1 MLPLDSTRGVR
12 LQMKRREFIA
22 LVGGAAAC
30 WPRRALAQNT
40 AKSVRHLGVLLYSS
54 PKEDPQ
60 ANVLQQGLR
69 DLGYI
74 DGQNILIEYRFAEGK
89 PERLS
94 SLAADLVR
102 LKPDVLF
109 PIGGDVAPFVRDA
122 THTIPI
128 VFVMSADPLQL
139 GLVAS
144 LARPGGNA
152 TGFTFLQDE
161 LASKRLELLKEV
173 APRISRVAF
182 LSNPDHPDN
191 ELRVAQRTAT
201 ALGVD
206 LHPIEMRGP
215 GDLDGALQAIKQGPV
230 DAVYVVA
237 SRQTVASI
245 PRIVNFATK
254 NELPLAGGWG
264 AWTQA
269 GGLLSYGPNVG
280 EVVRNAATY
289 VDKIFKGAAPGDLPV
304 QQPTRFEL
312 IINLRTARTLGLSIS
327 ESLLLRA
334 DKVIE

>member
-1 MLPLDSTRGVR
+1 M
-12 LQMKRREFIA
+12 QRREFLAI
-22 LVGGAAAC
+22 VGGAAAA
-30 WPRRALAQNT
+30 WPLVARAQQPA
-40 AKSVRHLGVLLYSS
+40 RMPRLGVLLYSTQQ
-54 PKEDPQ
+54 EDPQ
-60 ANVLQQGLR
+60 ARTLQEGLR

-74 DGQNILIEYRFAEGK
+74 DGQNISIEYRFAEGK
-89 PERLS
+89 AERLPD
-94 SLAADLVR
+94 LAADLVR

-109 PIGGDVAPFVRDA
+109 PIGGDVAPFVSKA
-122 THTIPI
+122 TQTIPI

-144 LARPGGNA
+144 VARPGGNA

-161 LASKRLELLKEV
+161 LASKRMELLKEV

-191 ELRVAQRTAT
+191 ELRVAQRAAT
-201 ALGVD
+201 ALGVH
-206 LHPIEMRGP
+206 LQPIEMRGP
-215 GDLDGALQAIKQGPV
+215 GDLDGALQAITQASA
-230 DAVYVVA
+230 DALYVVA
-237 SRQTVASI
+237 SRQTVASL
-245 PRIVNFATK
+245 PRIVNFAK
-254 NELPLAGGWG
+254 RNELPLAGGWG
-264 AWTQA
+264 AWAQA

-289 VDKIFKGAAPGDLPV
+289 VVKIFKGAKPGDLPV

-312 IINLRTARTLGLSIS
+312 LINLRSAKALGLSIP

>member
-1 MLPLDSTRGVR
+1 M
-12 LQMKRREFIA
+12 QRREFLAI
-22 LVGGAAAC
+22 VGGAAAA
-30 WPRRALAQNT
+30 WPLVARAQQPA
-40 AKSVRHLGVLLYSS
+40 RMPRLGVLLYSTQQ
-54 PKEDPQ
+54 EDPQ
-60 ANVLQQGLR
+60 ARTLQEGLR

-74 DGQNILIEYRFAEGK
+74 DGQNISIEYRFAEGK
-89 PERLS
+89 AERLPD
-94 SLAADLVR
+94 LAADLVR

-109 PIGGDVAPFVRDA
+109 PIGGDVAPFVSKA
-122 THTIPI
+122 TQTIPI

-144 LARPGGNA
+144 VARPGGNT

-191 ELRVAQRTAT
+191 ELRVAQRAAT
-201 ALGVD
+201 ALG
-206 LHPIEMRGP
+206 LQLQPIDMRGP
-215 GDLDGALQAIKQGPV
+215 GDLDGALQAVTQASV
-230 DAVYVVA
+230 DALYVVA
-237 SRQTVASI
+237 SRQTVASL

-264 AWTQA
+264 AWAQA

-289 VDKIFKGAAPGDLPV
+289 VDKIFKGARPGDLPV

-312 IINLRTARTLGLSIS
+312 LINLRSAKALGLSIP

>member
-1 MLPLDSTRGVR
+1 M
-12 LQMKRREFIA
+12 
-22 LVGGAAAC
+22 
-30 WPRRALAQNT
+30 PR
-40 AKSVRHLGVLLYSS
+40 LGVLLYST
-54 PKEDPQ
+54 PQEDPQ
-60 ANVLQQGLR
+60 AKSLQQGLR

-74 DGQNILIEYRFAEGK
+74 DGQNISIEYRFAEGNA
-89 PERLS
+89 ERLPD
-94 SLAADLVR
+94 LAADLVR

-109 PIGGDVAPFVRDA
+109 PIGGDVAPFVSKA
-122 THTIPI
+122 TQTIPI
-128 VFVMSADPLQL
+128 IFVMSADPLQL

-191 ELRVAQRTAT
+191 ELRVAQRAAT
-201 ALGVD
+201 ALGVH
-206 LHPIEMRGP
+206 LQPIEMRGP
-215 GDLDGALQAIKQGPV
+215 HDLDGALQAVTKATV
-230 DAVYVVA
+230 DALYVVA

-245 PRIVNFATK
+245 PRIVNYATK

-264 AWTQA
+264 AWAQA

-289 VDKIFKGAAPGDLPV
+289 VDKIFKGSKPGDLPV
-304 QQPTRFEL
+304 QQPTRFDL
-312 IINLRTARTLGLSIS
+312 LINLRSARALGLSIP
-327 ESLLLRA
+327 ESFLLRA

>member
-1 MLPLDSTRGVR
+1 M
-12 LQMKRREFIA
+12 RRRTFIA
-22 LVGGAAAC
+22 ILGAAAA
-30 WPRRALAQNT
+30 WPVAARAQKT
-40 AKSVRHLGVLLYSS
+40 ARMPRLGVLLYST
-54 PKEDPQ
+54 PQDDPQ
-60 ANVLQQGLR
+60 ARALQDGLR

-74 DGQNILIEYRFAEGK
+74 DGQNVSIEYRFAEGK
-89 PERLS
+89 VERLPD
-94 SLAADLVR
+94 LAADLVR
-102 LKPDVLF
+102 LKPDLLF
-109 PIGGDVAPFVRDA
+109 PIGGDVAPFVSKA
-122 THTIPI
+122 TRTIPI
-128 VFVMSADPLQL
+128 VFVISADPLQL

-191 ELRVAQRTAT
+191 ELRLAQRAAT
-201 ALGVD
+201 ALGVH
-206 LHPIEMRGP
+206 LQPIEMRGP
-215 GDLDGALQAIKQGPV
+215 NDLDGALQAVTQASV
-230 DAVYVVA
+230 DALYVVA
-237 SRQTVASI
+237 SRQTVASL

-264 AWTQA
+264 AWAQA

-280 EVVRNAATY
+280 EIVRNAASY
-289 VDKIFKGAAPGDLPV
+289 VDKIFKGGKPGDLPV

-312 IINLRTARTLGLSIS
+312 IINLRSAKALGLSIP

-334 DKVIE
+334 DKVLE

>member
-1 MLPLDSTRGVR
+1 MR
-12 LQMKRREFIA
+12 RREFIT
-22 LVGGAAAC
+22 LFGSAAV
-30 WPRRALAQNT
+30 WPFAARAQQSA
-40 AKSVRHLGVLLYSS
+40 RMPRLGVLLYST
-54 PKEDPQ
+54 PQEDPQ
-60 ANVLQQGLR
+60 AKSLQQGLR

-74 DGQNILIEYRFAEGK
+74 DGQNISIEYRFAEGNA
-89 PERLS
+89 ERLS
-94 SLAADLVR
+94 DLAADLVR

-109 PIGGDVAPFVRDA
+109 PIGGDVAPFVSKA
-122 THTIPI
+122 TQTIPI
-128 VFVMSADPLQL
+128 IFVMSADPLQL

-191 ELRVAQRTAT
+191 ELRVAQRAAT
-201 ALGVD
+201 ALGVH
-206 LHPIEMRGP
+206 LQPIEMRGP
-215 GDLDGALQAIKQGPV
+215 HDLDGALQAVTKATV
-230 DAVYVVA
+230 DALYVVA

-245 PRIVNFATK
+245 PRIVNYATK

-264 AWTQA
+264 AWAQA

-289 VDKIFKGAAPGDLPV
+289 VDKIFKGSKPGDLPV

-312 IINLRTARTLGLSIS
+312 LINLRSARALGLSIP
-327 ESLLLRA
+327 ESFLLRA

>member
-1 MLPLDSTRGVR
+1 M
-12 LQMKRREFIA
+12 
-22 LVGGAAAC
+22 
-30 WPRRALAQNT
+30 
-40 AKSVRHLGVLLYSS
+40 
-54 PKEDPQ
+54 
-60 ANVLQQGLR
+60 LQQSLR

-74 DGQNILIEYRFAEGK
+74 DGRNISIEYRFAEGNA
-89 PERLS
+89 ERLPD
-94 SLAADLVR
+94 LAADLVR

-109 PIGGDVAPFVRDA
+109 PIGGDVAPFVSKA
-122 THTIPI
+122 TQTIPI

-139 GLVAS
+139 GIVAS

-191 ELRVAQRTAT
+191 ELRVAQRAAT
-201 ALGVD
+201 ALGVH
-206 LHPIEMRGP
+206 LQPIEMRGP
-215 GDLDGALQAIKQGPV
+215 GDLDGALQVVTKATV
-230 DAVYVVA
+230 DALYVVA

-245 PRIVNFATK
+245 SRIVNFATK

-264 AWTQA
+264 AWAQA

-289 VDKIFKGAAPGDLPV
+289 VDKIFKGAKPGDLPV

-312 IINLRTARTLGLSIS
+312 LINLRSAKALGLSIP
-327 ESLLLRA
+327 ELFLLRA

>member
-1 MLPLDSTRGVR
+1 MR
-12 LQMKRREFIA
+12 RREFIT
-22 LVGGAAAC
+22 LFGSAAV
-30 WPRRALAQNT
+30 WPFAARAQQSA
-40 AKSVRHLGVLLYSS
+40 RMPRLGVMLYST
-54 PKEDPQ
+54 PQEDPQ
-60 ANVLQQGLR
+60 AKSLQQGLR

-74 DGQNILIEYRFAEGK
+74 DGQNISIEYRFAEGNA
-89 PERLS
+89 ERLPD
-94 SLAADLVR
+94 LAADLVR

-109 PIGGDVAPFVRDA
+109 PIGGDVAPFVSKA
-122 THTIPI
+122 TQTIPI
-128 VFVMSADPLQL
+128 IFVMSAAPLQL

-173 APRISRVAF
+173 APRILRVAF

-191 ELRVAQRTAT
+191 ELRVAQRAAT
-201 ALGVD
+201 ALGVH
-206 LHPIEMRGP
+206 LQPIEMRGP
-215 GDLDGALQAIKQGPV
+215 HDLDGALQAVTKATV
-230 DAVYVVA
+230 DALYVVA

-245 PRIVNFATK
+245 PRIVNYATK

-264 AWTQA
+264 AWAQA

-289 VDKIFKGAAPGDLPV
+289 VDKIFKGSKPGDLPV

-312 IINLRTARTLGLSIS
+312 LINLRSARALGLSIP
-327 ESLLLRA
+327 ESFLLRA

>member
-1 MLPLDSTRGVR
+1 MR
-12 LQMKRREFIA
+12 RREFIT
-22 LVGGAAAC
+22 LFGSAAV
-30 WPRRALAQNT
+30 WPFAARAQQSA
-40 AKSVRHLGVLLYSS
+40 RMPRLGVLLYST
-54 PKEDPQ
+54 PQEDPQ
-60 ANVLQQGLR
+60 AKSLQQGLR

-74 DGQNILIEYRFAEGK
+74 DGQNISIEYRFAEGNA
-89 PERLS
+89 ERLPD
-94 SLAADLVR
+94 LAADLVR
-102 LKPDVLF
+102 LKPDGLF
-109 PIGGDVAPFVRDA
+109 PIGGDVAPFVSKA
-122 THTIPI
+122 TQTIPI
-128 VFVMSADPLQL
+128 IFVMSADPLQL

-191 ELRVAQRTAT
+191 ELRVAQRAAT
-201 ALGVD
+201 ALGVH
-206 LHPIEMRGP
+206 LQPIEMRGP
-215 GDLDGALQAIKQGPV
+215 HDLDGALQAVTKATV
-230 DAVYVVA
+230 DALYVVA

-245 PRIVNFATK
+245 PRIVNYATK

-264 AWTQA
+264 AWAQA

-289 VDKIFKGAAPGDLPV
+289 VDKIFKGSKPGDLPV

-312 IINLRTARTLGLSIS
+312 LINLRSARALGLSIP
-327 ESLLLRA
+327 ESFLLRA

>member
-1 MLPLDSTRGVR
+1 MPR
-12 LQMKRREFIA
+12 LA
-22 LVGGAAAC
+22 
-30 WPRRALAQNT
+30 
-40 AKSVRHLGVLLYSS
+40 VLLYSS
-54 PKEDPQ
+54 PQEDPQ
-60 ANVLQQGLR
+60 SKVLTQSLS

-74 DGQNILIEYRFAEGK
+74 DGHNISIDYRFAEGK
-89 PERLS
+89 LQRIPD
-94 SLAADLVR
+94 LAADLVR

-109 PIGGDVAPFVRDA
+109 PIGGEIAPSVCKA
-122 THTIPI
+122 TQTIPI

-139 GLVAS
+139 GLVAT

-173 APRISRVAF
+173 APRISGVAY
-182 LSNPDHPDN
+182 LSNPDHADN
-191 ELRVAQRTAT
+191 ELRAAQRAAS
-201 ALGVD
+201 ALGVH
-206 LHPIEMRGP
+206 LQPIDMRGP
-215 GDLDGALQAIKQGPV
+215 GDLDGALQEIKKASV
-230 DAVYVVA
+230 DALYVVA

-245 PRIVNFATK
+245 PRIVDFATK

-264 AWTQA
+264 AWAQA

-289 VDKIFKGAAPGDLPV
+289 VDKIFKGARPADLPV

-312 IINLRTARTLGLSIS
+312 LVNLRSARALGLSIP
-327 ESLLLRA
+327 ESFLLRA

>member
-1 MLPLDSTRGVR
+1 MR
-12 LQMKRREFIA
+12 RREFIT
-22 LVGGAAAC
+22 LFGSAAV
-30 WPRRALAQNT
+30 WPFAARAQQSA
-40 AKSVRHLGVLLYSS
+40 RMPRLGVLLYST
-54 PKEDPQ
+54 PQEDPQ
-60 ANVLQQGLR
+60 AKSLQQGLR

-74 DGQNILIEYRFAEGK
+74 DGQNISIEYRYAEGNA
-89 PERLS
+89 ERLPD
-94 SLAADLVR
+94 LAADLVR

-109 PIGGDVAPFVRDA
+109 PIGGDVAPFVSKA
-122 THTIPI
+122 TQTIPI
-128 VFVMSADPLQL
+128 IFVMSADPLQL

-191 ELRVAQRTAT
+191 ELRVAQRAAT
-201 ALGVD
+201 ALGVH
-206 LHPIEMRGP
+206 LQPIEMRGP
-215 GDLDGALQAIKQGPV
+215 HDLDGALQAVTKATV
-230 DAVYVVA
+230 DALYVVA

-245 PRIVNFATK
+245 PRIVNYATK
-254 NELPLAGGWG
+254 NKLPLAGGWG
-264 AWTQA
+264 AWAQA

-289 VDKIFKGAAPGDLPV
+289 VDKIFKGSKPGDLPV

-312 IINLRTARTLGLSIS
+312 LINLRSARALGLSIP
-327 ESLLLRA
+327 ESFLLRA

>member
-1 MLPLDSTRGVR
+1 ML
-12 LQMKRREFIA
+12 RRTFLAA
-22 LVGGAAAC
+22 LGAAAT
-30 WPRRALAQNT
+30 WPIAARAQQAARMPRLA
-40 AKSVRHLGVLLYSS
+40 VLLYSS
-54 PKEDPQ
+54 PQEDPQ
-60 ANVLQQGLR
+60 SKVLTQSLS

-74 DGQNILIEYRFAEGK
+74 DGHNISIDYRFAEGK
-89 PERLS
+89 LQRIPD
-94 SLAADLVR
+94 LAADLVR

-109 PIGGDVAPFVRDA
+109 PIGGEIAPSVCKA
-122 THTIPI
+122 TQTIPI

-139 GLVAS
+139 GLVAT

-173 APRISRVAF
+173 APRISGVAY
-182 LSNPDHPDN
+182 LSNPDHADN
-191 ELRVAQRTAT
+191 ELRAAQRAAS
-201 ALGVD
+201 ALGVH
-206 LHPIEMRGP
+206 LQPIDMRGP
-215 GDLDGALQAIKQGPV
+215 GDLDGALQEIKKASV
-230 DAVYVVA
+230 DALYVVA

-245 PRIVNFATK
+245 PRIVDFATK

-264 AWTQA
+264 AWAQA

-289 VDKIFKGAAPGDLPV
+289 VDKIFKGARPADLPV

-312 IINLRTARTLGLSIS
+312 LVNLRSARALGLSIP
-327 ESLLLRA
+327 ESFLLRA

>member
-1 MLPLDSTRGVR
+1 M
-12 LQMKRREFIA
+12 RRRTFIA
-22 LVGGAAAC
+22 ILGAAAA
-30 WPRRALAQNT
+30 WPVAARAQKT
-40 AKSVRHLGVLLYSS
+40 ARMPRLGVLLYST
-54 PKEDPQ
+54 PQDDPQ
-60 ANVLQQGLR
+60 ARALQDGLR

-74 DGQNILIEYRFAEGK
+74 DGQNVSIEYRFAEGK
-89 PERLS
+89 VERLPD
-94 SLAADLVR
+94 LAADLVR
-102 LKPDVLF
+102 LKPDLLF
-109 PIGGDVAPFVRDA
+109 PIGGDVAPFVSKA
-122 THTIPI
+122 TRTIPI
-128 VFVMSADPLQL
+128 VFVISADPVQL

-191 ELRVAQRTAT
+191 ELRLAQRAAT
-201 ALGVD
+201 ALGVH
-206 LHPIEMRGP
+206 LQPIEMRGP
-215 GDLDGALQAIKQGPV
+215 NDLDGALQAVTQASV
-230 DAVYVVA
+230 DALYVVA
-237 SRQTVASI
+237 SRQTVASL

-264 AWTQA
+264 AWAQA

-280 EVVRNAATY
+280 EIVRNAASY
-289 VDKIFKGAAPGDLPV
+289 VDKIFKGGKPGDLPV

-312 IINLRTARTLGLSIS
+312 IINLRSAKALGLSIP

-334 DKVIE
+334 DKVLE

>member
-1 MLPLDSTRGVR
+1 M
-12 LQMKRREFIA
+12 QRREFIA
-22 LVGGAAAC
+22 LVGGSAAA
-30 WPRRALAQNT
+30 WPHRAAAQNS
-40 AKSVRHLGVLLYSS
+40 AKNIRRLGVLLYSS
-54 PKEDPQ
+54 PKQDPQ
-60 ANVLQQGLR
+60 AKELQDGLR
-69 DLGYI
+69 DLGYT
-74 DGQNILIEYRFAEGK
+74 DGQNISIEYRFAEGR

-94 SLAADLVR
+94 SLASDLVR
-102 LKPDVLF
+102 LKPEVLF

-191 ELRVAQRTAT
+191 ELRIAQRTAA

-215 GDLDGALQAIKQGPV
+215 GDLDGALQAITQGVV
-230 DAVYVVA
+230 DALYVVA

-245 PRIVNFATK
+245 PRIVSFATR

-264 AWTQA
+264 AWAQA

-280 EVVRNAATY
+280 AVVRNAANY
-289 VDKIFKGAAPGDLPV
+289 VDKIFKGANPGDLPV

-312 IINLRTARTLGLSIS
+312 LINLRTAKTLGLTIS
-327 ESLLLRA
+327 ESVLLRA